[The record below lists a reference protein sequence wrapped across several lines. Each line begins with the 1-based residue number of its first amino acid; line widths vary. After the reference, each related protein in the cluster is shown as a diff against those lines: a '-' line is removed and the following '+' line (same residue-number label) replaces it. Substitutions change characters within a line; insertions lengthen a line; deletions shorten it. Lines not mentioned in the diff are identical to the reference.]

1 MRIADVIG
9 TVTLSE
15 FHPTLEGATWLL
27 AVPLST
33 PALRA
38 EVTTEG
44 EPLVVYDE
52 RGAGPGSRIAIAEGP
67 EASAPFAP
75 QKKPINAY
83 NTAILDSIEV
93 E

>member
-27 AVPLST
+27 AVPLSL
-33 PALRA
+33 PALHA
-38 EVTTEG
+38 ESTGEG

-52 RGAGPGSRIAIAEGP
+52 RGAGAGSRIAIAEGP

-83 NTAILDSIEV
+83 NTAILDSIDV